1 MKHAV
6 IFAHPRARSFTASVA
21 QAYARKAKAL
31 GHEVVTRD
39 LYGMNFSPLLQAD
52 ELPFDPNFAPHE
64 DVMAERT
71 LLSDA
76 KVFALVYPFW
86 LNAPPAMLKGYL
98 DRVFGFGF
106 AYGKEGRSAPLLQGR
121 SLITFSSS
129 GAPDYWVKETGA
141 MEAIGRLFDHYFS
154 DLCGMQFLEHVHFGG
169 IVPMIRQ
176 DAVDLRL
183 AQVESAVQRHFGHDI
198 SVH

>member
-6 IFAHPRARSFTASVA
+6 IFAHPRSESFTASVA
-21 QAYARKAKAL
+21 RTYASKVKAL
-31 GHEVVTRD
+31 GHEVVIRD
-39 LYGMNFSPLLQAD
+39 LYRMNFSPVLQAD
-52 ELPFDPNFAPHE
+52 ELPFDPGFSARN
-64 DVMAERT
+64 DVMAERA

-106 AYGKEGRSAPLLQGR
+106 AYGGEGRSAPLLHGR

-129 GAPDYWVKETGA
+129 GAPDYWLKETGA
-141 MEAIGRLFDHYFS
+141 MEAVGRLFDHYLS
-154 DLCGMQFLEHVHFGG
+154 
-169 IVPMIRQ
+169 I
-176 DAVDLRL
+176 
-183 AQVESAVQRHFGHDI
+183 SAAWIFWATPTSAASCR
-198 SVH
+198 